1 MRVGRGEGLLFL
13 LVDVPIHSVVLT
25 VSCLAGLTVRRG
37 LLALAW
43 IWIGHNALLTQAG
56 THCPRLALTDSPTV
70 RPGVGQ
76 LIRL

>member
-1 MRVGRGEGLLFL
+1 MRVRRGEGLLFL

-56 THCPRLALTDSPTV
+56 THCPGSPSRTVPLYGLASDN
-70 RPGVGQ
+70 
-76 LIRL
+76 